1 MKTAFSH
8 VLPCML
14 AGIMLS
20 SAPDFSSAQEIP
32 ADSKEAAAE
41 KADSYSYPAL
51 TSDVLFS
58 LIASEIAVQRHQ
70 SGSAFLTLMEEAKKT
85 GNPGIARRAFAI
97 ANLSAAPKEAS
108 EALALW
114 SKLTAGTPEAEV
126 PAAYEALRSGNF
138 DAAARLLFSSR
149 SSRH

>member
-51 TSDVLFS
+51 TSDVFS
-58 LIASEIAVQRHQ
+58 VSLR
-70 SGSAFLTLMEEAKKT
+70 L
-85 GNPGIARRAFAI
+85 
-97 ANLSAAPKEAS
+97 
-108 EALALW
+108 
-114 SKLTAGTPEAEV
+114 KLPCSV
-126 PAAYEALRSGNF
+126 ISQDPP
-138 DAAARLLFSSR
+138 SSR
-149 SSRH
+149 

>member
-20 SAPDFSSAQEIP
+20 SAPDFCSAQEIP
-32 ADSKEAAAE
+32 GDSKEAAAE
-41 KADSYSYPAL
+41 KADSDSYPAL

-70 SGSAFLTLMEEAKKT
+70 SGYRLPHADGRGETDR
-85 GNPGIARRAFAI
+85 NPGIARRAFKRSPI
-97 ANLSAAPKEAS
+97 FQQPRRRQVK
-108 EALALW
+108 LW
-114 SKLTAGTPEAEV
+114 
-126 PAAYEALRSGNF
+126 RSGQNLPP
-138 DAAARLLFSSR
+138 ARLKLKCLPR
-149 SSRH
+149 TRR